1 MAFLIRRH
9 ILIIMAV
16 AVLFAA
22 TARAQDP
29 PPRIPIVALDLH
41 GTFVFF
47 PRNDQ
52 QLALSRYLRT
62 EELPGTGLGAHGA
75 LTFYPL
81 KWKVVTFGIGADV
94 AVGRSHQSAPT
105 LGTDET
111 GTPIVGR
118 AVTETFA
125 HAAPEISFN
134 FGNGNGWSYFS
145 GGIGPSVWS
154 LTPDEGG
161 LTLAANSERLKT
173 INYGGG
179 ARWFMKRHM
188 AFSLD
193 VRFYAINPSSPDP
206 VQSLPAGPRTRLL
219 VMGAGVSFK

>member
-1 MAFLIRRH
+1 MALLIPRSV
-9 ILIIMAV
+9 MATV
-16 AVLFAA
+16 AAVLLVASA
-22 TARAQDP
+22 ARAQDP
-29 PPRIPIVALDLH
+29 PPRIPFVALDLH
-41 GTFVFF
+41 GTLVFF
-47 PRNDQ
+47 PKNDP
-52 QLALSRYLRT
+52 QLALSRYLST

-75 LTFYPL
+75 LTLYPF
-81 KWKVVTFGIGADV
+81 KWKAVTFGIGADV
-94 AVGRSHQSAPT
+94 AVGRSHKSAAV
-105 LGTDET
+105 
-111 GTPIVGR
+111 VGDAPYR

-125 HAAPEISFN
+125 HAAPELSFN

-161 LTLAANSERLKT
+161 VTLGANTERLKT

-193 VRFYAINPSSPDP
+193 VRFYAINPSTPDP
-206 VQSLPAGPRTRLL
+206 GLPAGPRTRLL
-219 VMGAGVSFK
+219 VMGAGLSFK